1 MSELHIRQ
9 ATEDDVPQILQFIR
23 DLAEY
28 ERSAHEVAA
37 TEELL
42 RSTLFGN
49 PRFAE
54 VLIGEEDG
62 TPVAFALF
70 FHNYSTWTGRPGLY
84 LEDLYVKPEA
94 RRKGYGRVLLSRL
107 AAIAKERNCARF
119 EWAVLE
125 WNTPAIEFYRSIG
138 AVPMSEWR
146 VMRVSGESLD
156 KLACYPSSPRDPRS

>member
-9 ATEDDVPQILQFIR
+9 ANEEDIPLILQFIR

-28 ERSAHEVAA
+28 ERSGHEVAA

-70 FHNYSTWTGRPGLY
+70 FHNYSTWTGKPGLY

-94 RRKGYGRVLLSRL
+94 RRHGYGRVLLSRL

-119 EWAVLE
+119 EWAVLD
-125 WNTPAIEFYRSIG
+125 WNTPAIDFYRSIG

-146 VMRVSGESLD
+146 VMRVSGKALD
-156 KLACYPSSPRDPRS
+156 ALACYPSSPRESRS

>member
-1 MSELHIRQ
+1 MSGLQIRT
-9 ATEDDVPQILQFIR
+9 ATEDDVPLILQFIR
-23 DLAEY
+23 ELAEY

-42 RSTLFGN
+42 RRTLFGN

-54 VLIGEEDG
+54 VLIGEDDG
-62 TPVAFALF
+62 KPVAFALF
-70 FHNYSTWTGRPGLY
+70 FHNYSTWTGKPGLY

-94 RRKGYGRVLLSRL
+94 RRHGHGRALLSRL
-107 AAIAKERNCARF
+107 AAIAKERDCARF

-125 WNTPAIEFYRSIG
+125 WNTPAIDFYRSLG

-146 VMRVSGESLD
+146 VMRVSGEALD
-156 KLACYPSSPRDPRS
+156 ALARDKIATRRS

>member
-1 MSELHIRQ
+1 MTDLKIRT
-9 ATEDDVPQILQFIR
+9 ATEADVPQILQFIR

-42 RSTLFGN
+42 RTTLFGN

-70 FHNYSTWTGRPGLY
+70 FHNYSTWTGKPGLY

-94 RRKGYGRVLLSRL
+94 RRRGHGRTLLARL

-119 EWAVLE
+119 EWAVLD
-125 WNTPAIEFYRSIG
+125 WNTPAIDFYKSLG

-146 VMRVSGESLD
+146 VMRVSGDALD
-156 KLACYPSSPRDPRS
+156 ALACYPSSPSSMRS

>member
-1 MSELHIRQ
+1 MSELQIRT
-9 ATEDDVPQILQFIR
+9 ATESDVPLILQFIR

-42 RSTLFGN
+42 RTTLFGN

-54 VLIGEEDG
+54 VLIGEDDG
-62 TPVAFALF
+62 EPVAFALF
-70 FHNYSTWTGRPGLY
+70 FHNYSTWTGKPGLY
-84 LEDLYVKPEA
+84 LEDLFVKPEA
-94 RRKGYGRVLLSRL
+94 RRHGHGRTMLSRL

-125 WNTPAIEFYRSIG
+125 WNTPAIDFYRSLG

-146 VMRVSGESLD
+146 VMRVSGDALD
-156 KLACYPSSPRDPRS
+156 ALACYPSAPGGSRS

>member
-9 ATEDDVPQILQFIR
+9 ANEEDVPLILQFIR

-70 FHNYSTWTGRPGLY
+70 FHNYSTWTGKPGLY

-94 RRKGYGRVLLSRL
+94 RRRGHGHVLLSRL

-119 EWAVLE
+119 EWAVLD
-125 WNTPAIEFYRSIG
+125 WNTPAIDFYRSIG

-146 VMRVSGESLD
+146 VMRVSGKALD
-156 KLACYPSSPRDPRS
+156 ALACYPSAPRDSRS

>member
-1 MSELHIRQ
+1 MSGLQIRT
-9 ATEDDVPQILQFIR
+9 ATEGDVPLILQFIR
-23 DLAEY
+23 ELAEY

-42 RSTLFGN
+42 RRTLFGN

-54 VLIGEEDG
+54 VLIGEDDG
-62 TPVAFALF
+62 QPVAFALF
-70 FHNYSTWTGRPGLY
+70 FHNYSTWTGKPGLY

-94 RRKGYGRVLLSRL
+94 RRHGHGRAMLSRL
-107 AAIAKERNCARF
+107 AAIAKERDCARF

-125 WNTPAIEFYRSIG
+125 WNTPAIDFYRSLG

-146 VMRVSGESLD
+146 VMRVSGPALD
-156 KLACYPSSPRDPRS
+156 ALAAKRSG

>member
-1 MSELHIRQ
+1 MSELHIRT
-9 ATEDDVPQILQFIR
+9 ATEADVPQILQFIR

-28 ERSAHEVAA
+28 EKSADRVAA

-42 RSTLFGN
+42 RTTLFGN

-54 VLIGEEDG
+54 VLIGEDEG
-62 TPVAFALF
+62 EPVAFALF
-70 FHNYSTWTGRPGLY
+70 FHNYSTWTGKPGLY

-94 RRKGYGRVLLSRL
+94 RRKGHGRTLLSRL

-119 EWAVLE
+119 EWAVLD
-125 WNTPAIEFYRSIG
+125 WNTPAIDFYRSLG

-146 VMRVSGESLD
+146 VMRISGEALD
-156 KLACYPSSPRDPRS
+156 ALACYPSSPRNSRS

>member
-1 MSELHIRQ
+1 MSELEIRT
-9 ATEDDVPQILQFIR
+9 ATEADVPLILKFIR

-42 RSTLFGN
+42 RTTLFGN

-54 VLIGEEDG
+54 VLIGEEAG
-62 TPVAFALF
+62 EPVAFALF
-70 FHNYSTWTGRPGLY
+70 FHNYSTWTGKPGLY

-94 RRKGYGRVLLSRL
+94 RRNGHGRTMLSRL

-125 WNTPAIEFYRSIG
+125 WNTPAIDFYRSLG
-138 AVPMSEWR
+138 AVPLSEWR
-146 VMRVSGESLD
+146 VMRVSGEALD
-156 KLACYPSSPRDPRS
+156 ALACYPSSPRNSRS

>member
-1 MSELHIRQ
+1 MSELEIRT
-9 ATEDDVPQILQFIR
+9 ATEADVPLILQFIR

-28 ERSAHEVAA
+28 ERSPHEVAA

-42 RSTLFGN
+42 RRTLFGN

-54 VLIGEEDG
+54 VLIGEHAGE
-62 TPVAFALF
+62 PVAFALF
-70 FHNYSTWTGRPGLY
+70 FHNYSTWTGKPGLY

-94 RRKGYGRVLLSRL
+94 RRRGHGRTLLSRL
-107 AAIAKERNCARF
+107 AAIAKERDCARF

-125 WNTPAIEFYRSIG
+125 WNTPAIDFYRSLG

-146 VMRVSGESLD
+146 VMRVSGEALD
-156 KLACYPSSPRDPRS
+156 ALACYSSSPRNSRS

>member
-1 MSELHIRQ
+1 MSELEIRT
-9 ATEDDVPQILQFIR
+9 ATEADVPLILQFIR

-42 RSTLFGN
+42 RTTLFGN

-54 VLIGEEDG
+54 VLIGEDSGE
-62 TPVAFALF
+62 PVAFALF
-70 FHNYSTWTGRPGLY
+70 FHNYSTWTGKPGLY

-94 RRKGYGRVLLSRL
+94 RRNGHGRTMLSRL

-119 EWAVLE
+119 EWAVLD
-125 WNTPAIEFYRSIG
+125 WNTPAIDFYRSLG

-146 VMRVSGESLD
+146 VMRVSGEALD
-156 KLACYPSSPRDPRS
+156 ALACYPSSPRNSRS